1 MSEFTTTTG
10 QLSPSY
16 ESHAVG
22 NGAPEKWAASEG
34 QQGRKGKGRPR
45 LEAMRL

>member
-34 QQGRKGKGRPR
+34 QQAEGQG
-45 LEAMRL
+45 EAPP